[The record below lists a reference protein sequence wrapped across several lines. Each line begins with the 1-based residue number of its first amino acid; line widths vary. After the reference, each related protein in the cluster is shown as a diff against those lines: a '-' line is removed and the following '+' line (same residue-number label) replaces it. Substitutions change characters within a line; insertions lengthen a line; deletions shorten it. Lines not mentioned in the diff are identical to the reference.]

1 MIIMQVTNKV
11 LIGFFLPKEI
21 MLDTNTFT
29 ISTSFKNIRPIMVIK
44 FIFSLL
50 ILQNIKFYFPISISD
65 NKFLCFIM
73 LGFFG
78 EINILQWLHF
88 C

>member
-11 LIGFFLPKEI
+11 LIVFFLPKEI
-21 MLDTNTFT
+21 MLDTNTFS

-50 ILQNIKFYFPISISD
+50 ILRNIKFYLPISICD

-73 LGFFG
+73 LGFLG
-78 EINILQWLHF
+78 EINIL
-88 C
+88 